1 MPHDPASEEESYN
14 LGFVFLVSSVAALG
28 GFLFGYDSGCINGAI
43 DALQA
48 AFNASDLGSGF
59 NVASMLLGCAVGAFM
74 AGGIADRFGRRMALF
89 VSAILFGV
97 SAFGS
102 GIANGSLIF
111 IIFRLIGGFA
121 VGAASIIS
129 PAYISEVAPAKY
141 RGRLSSLQQLAIV
154 SGLFIAFLSN
164 WLIAD
169 AAGSASNE
177 FWFGFE
183 AWRWMFWVELIPIS
197 LFFLGLF
204 LIPESPRY
212 LIASGRDEDAGRILG
227 KIAPHQKISQTIADI
242 RSTVNN
248 EQKPKLGDLINEQ
261 TRKLHPIVWVGIA
274 IAALQQ
280 LVGINVVFY
289 YGAVLWKAAGYAEG
303 DALMINVIG
312 GVINV
317 ISTVVAISLVDKWG
331 RKPLLLTGSAGMTIF
346 LGALA
351 VIFGTANVDPGGDLQ
366 LSGPAGMAALICAN
380 LYIVMFGISWGP
392 VMWVMLGEMFPN
404 RIRGSALALAGL
416 TQWGANFIVTMTFPL
431 LLAGIGLGG
440 AYGLYAA
447 FALLSFFIV
456 KSIVRETKGLTL
468 EQMSND

>member
-1 MPHDPASEEESYN
+1 MTQDPPQSEARTN
-14 LGFVFLVSSVAALG
+14 LGFVLLVSSVAALG

-48 AFNASDLGSGF
+48 AFNASNLGSGF

-74 AGGIADRFGRRMALF
+74 AGGIADRFGRRTALF
-89 VSAILFGV
+89 ASAILFGV

-102 GIANGSLIF
+102 GIANGSIVF
-111 IIFRLIGGFA
+111 ILFRLIGGFA

-141 RGRLSSLQQLAIV
+141 RGRLASLQQMAIV
-154 SGLFIAFLSN
+154 LGLFLAFLCN
-164 WLIAD
+164 WLIAS

-177 FWFGFE
+177 FWLGYE
-183 AWRWMFWVELIPIS
+183 AWRWMFWVELIPIF

-212 LIASGRDEDAGRILG
+212 LIAAGKDAQAEAILN
-227 KIAPHQKISQTIADI
+227 KISPAKDTAQKVAEI
-242 RSTVNN
+242 RQTVNS
-248 EQKPKLGDLINEQ
+248 QRKPRLSDLISEQ
-261 TRKLHPIVWVGIA
+261 TRKLHPVVWVGIA

-303 DALMINVIG
+303 DALKINVIG
-312 GVINV
+312 GVINIV
-317 ISTVVAISLVDKWG
+317 STLVAIGLVDKWG

-351 VIFGTANVDPGGDLQ
+351 VIFGTAQVGPTGDLQ
-366 LSGPAGMAALICAN
+366 LSGPAGMAALVCAN

-404 RIRGSALALAGL
+404 RIRGAALAVAGL
-416 TQWGANFIVTMTFPL
+416 TQWGANFVVTMTFPL

-447 FALLSFFIV
+447 FALVSFFIV

-468 EQMSND
+468 EQMDNG